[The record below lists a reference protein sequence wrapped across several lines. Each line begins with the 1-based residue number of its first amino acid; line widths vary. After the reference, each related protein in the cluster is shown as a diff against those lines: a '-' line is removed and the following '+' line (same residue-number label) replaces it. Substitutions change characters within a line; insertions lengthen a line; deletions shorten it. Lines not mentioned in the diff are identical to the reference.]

1 MGNKITV
8 DSATMMNKVF
18 EVIEAKKIFDIKYS
32 QISICINPTSFVHAI
47 IQFKDGMIKIIAHD
61 TTMKIPIAN
70 TLEKNKKN
78 HDIVKKISIDHL
90 KKINFEKVDLRKY
103 PLVNIIK
110 KIPQNHSLFETII
123 VTINDEL
130 VHLYLKDKI
139 KFVDISRLFFK
150 IISDKDF
157 QKYKKIKPKNINNIL
172 KLIKYVRSKI
182 KLMEL

>member
-1 MGNKITV
+1 
-8 DSATMMNKVF
+8 MMNKVF
-18 EVIEAKKIFDIKYS
+18 EVIEAKNIFNIKYN

-47 IQFKDGMIKIIAHD
+47 IKFNDGMIKVVAHD
-61 TTMKIPIAN
+61 TTMKIPIMN
-70 TLEKNKKN
+70 TLEKIKKN
-78 HDIVKKISIDHL
+78 YENTKNISLEDL
-90 KKINFEKVDLRKY
+90 KKINFEKVDFRKY

-139 KFVDISRLFFK
+139 KFVDISKLFFK
-150 IISDKDF
+150 IISNKNF